1 MIFQRTNESNIFERR
16 KIIPDKSACW
26 WLIKVNK
33 FVYKIR
39 VLRAFHGERL
49 GIIGR
54 KIDYSPDAHTGNESG
69 EINVKRVTKKK
80 KKGLYI

>member
-1 MIFQRTNESNIFERR
+1 M
-16 KIIPDKSACW
+16 
-26 WLIKVNK
+26 IKVNK

-80 KKGLYI
+80 KKKGVIYTTIILLYEQEAYGEFLII